1 MENLKTA
8 GSWQKLWSFSDPV
21 SLKGHMYTGINHL
34 LLASSGHKSPVWGT
48 FNQVRQN
55 GGSVNRGE
63 KSSIV
68 VFWKKLQSINVDPD
82 TGKPVTE
89 NHFILRYYNVF
100 NADQCSFDQI
110 GQDKVKQLAGESDES
125 SNVRNMHADRI
136 IEQMPNKPVVLHGN
150 YNPCY
155 VPASDEIRMP
165 DIEKFKSSEAYYSAL
180 YHEGIHST
188 GAKKRLDRIKSDHF
202 LNEHAYSREEL
213 VAELGS
219 AFLCNIAGIDHNI
232 ENTAAYLK
240 SWLTVLENNPSWIT
254 WAASRAQK
262 ACEYIIPS
270 MASAEKV
277 AA

>member
-1 MENLKTA
+1 MENLKSA
-8 GSWQKLWSFSDPV
+8 GSWQKLWSFSEPG
-21 SLKGHMYTGINHL
+21 SLKGHIYTGINHL
-34 LLASSGHKSPVWGT
+34 LLASSGHSSPVWGT

-55 GGSVNRGE
+55 RGSVNRGE
-63 KSSIV
+63 
-68 VFWKKLQSINVDPD
+68 N
-82 TGKPVTE
+82 
-89 NHFILRYYNVF
+89 
-100 NADQCSFDQI
+100 
-110 GQDKVKQLAGESDES
+110 
-125 SNVRNMHADRI
+125 
-136 IEQMPNKPVVLHGN
+136 
-150 YNPCY
+150 
-155 VPASDEIRMP
+155 EIRMP

-202 LNEHAYSREEL
+202 SNEHAYSREEL

-270 MASAEKV
+270 MASVEKV